1 LNTRVEVTVRVV
13 PEDTSI
19 PITKGYAEY
28 TSKDEYVTHYTVDVK
43 GCAQKALLQALTA
56 RATMVETEAQEN

>member
-28 TSKDEYVTHYTVDVK
+28 ESKDEYITHYTADVK
-43 GCAQKALLQALTA
+43 GSAQKALLQALTA